1 MRRLGLAAVALLALS
16 ACSSGQSR
24 ELARYYDPNGLF
36 ATDLPA
42 ANDITVTS
50 PQPAA
55 NGPGVLAGVV
65 SAPPQPSPS
74 PSDAFGTGLGGQ
86 PVQPDRTVYEAL
98 VVTTDSFRDL
108 PAMVAYFL
116 TANPGVDVQEEHD
129 VQVGGAA
136 GRLVVADIHRG
147 GQTTASV
154 SAAFS
159 LGDGRTGY
167 IVAAIFPPGTWGGEE
182 ADFLRVLR
190 SFQPSVPPGL
200 RAVPLVPQA
209 A

>member
-1 MRRLGLAAVALLALS
+1 MARWGLAVVALLALS
-16 ACSSGQSR
+16 GCSGGHAR

-36 ATDLPA
+36 TTDLPA
-42 ANDITVTS
+42 TNDVTVTS

-55 NGPGVLAGVV
+55 GGPGVLGGVI

-86 PVQPDRTVYEAL
+86 PVQSDRTVYEAL

-108 PAMVAYFL
+108 PAMVVYFL
-116 TANPGVDVQEEHD
+116 TGNPGIDVQTERAA
-129 VQVGGAA
+129 QVGGAP

-147 GQTTASV
+147 GQTTASIA
-154 SAAFS
+154 AAFS

-167 IVAAIFPPGTWGGEE
+167 IVAAIFPPGTWSAEE
-182 ADFLRVLR
+182 PDFLRVLR
-190 SFQPSVPPGL
+190 SFRPGVPPAI

>member
-1 MRRLGLAAVALLALS
+1 PRGCLVNSRCSCHHTPMRRWGLAAVVALALS
-16 ACSSGQSR
+16 ACSSGPSR
-24 ELARYYDPNGLF
+24 ELARYYDPSGLF

-55 NGPGVLAGVV
+55 NGPGVLGGVI

-86 PVQPDRTVYEAL
+86 PVQSDRTVYEAL
-98 VVTTDSFRDL
+98 VVTTDGFGDL
-108 PAMVAYFL
+108 PAMVAYF
-116 TANPGVDVQEEHD
+116 
-129 VQVGGAA
+129 
-136 GRLVVADIHRG
+136 HRG

-154 SAAFS
+154 AAAFS

-167 IVAAIFPPGTWGGEE
+167 IVAAIFPPGTWAGEE

-190 SFQPSVPPGL
+190 S
-200 RAVPLVPQA
+200 
-209 A
+209 